1 MSVVQCLFSLVFE
14 YVNERKRIKQRK
26 RWIFYK
32 NEILTKWCVDRNFK
46 VHECHRDRVFFFSSK
61 KTVEPITG
69 ERAVLKFRSDK
80 QRCLH
85 EFQMSAWDRPESLRR
100 SGYSAQQLL
109 EASGR
114 ARVNRLLVE
123 NDLNTLIGWYENFSS
138 VKVVETT
145 TETTQSSINDSFS
158 YALPFLALTKRKRLM
173 CDFSLGPN
181 TGWNI
186 PRRLLNRT
194 MNL

>member
-1 MSVVQCLFSLVFE
+1 MPIGQTTMPPRVS
-14 YVNERKRIKQRK
+14 NE
-26 RWIFYK
+26 
-32 NEILTKWCVDRNFK
+32 C
-46 VHECHRDRVFFFSSK
+46 
-61 KTVEPITG
+61 
-69 ERAVLKFRSDK
+69 
-80 QRCLH
+80 
-85 EFQMSAWDRPESLRR
+85 MDRPESLRR

-158 YALPFLALTKRKRLM
+158 YALPFLALTKRERLI

-181 TGWNI
+181 TG
-186 PRRLLNRT
+186 
-194 MNL
+194 

>member
-1 MSVVQCLFSLVFE
+1 MPPRVS
-14 YVNERKRIKQRK
+14 NE
-26 RWIFYK
+26 
-32 NEILTKWCVDRNFK
+32 C
-46 VHECHRDRVFFFSSK
+46 
-61 KTVEPITG
+61 
-69 ERAVLKFRSDK
+69 
-80 QRCLH
+80 
-85 EFQMSAWDRPESLRR
+85 MDRPESLRH

-181 TGWNI
+181 TG
-186 PRRLLNRT
+186 
-194 MNL
+194 